1 MAKSGSTDSKR
12 AGARSRGRPSR
23 DVAAQIDQ
31 EILLAARKLFLSKG
45 FERTSMALVTKA
57 AGVSKTTLYARYVTK
72 ADLFRATLR
81 FTVERMGARPLSS
94 PERQTYDLVEGLQA
108 FGYFAL
114 EVSLHPAWASYER
127 IVFSEGERFPE
138 LGQALKERIE
148 INVGYLSQ
156 FIRKCVERDGTA
168 IRDPEGVGLH
178 YILTLRGFFQAAL
191 AKGEYPSAGEIRSFV
206 DRAVELLM
214 TGRAA
219 W

>member
-1 MAKSGSTDSKR
+1 MAKSGSSDSKR
-12 AGARSRGRPSR
+12 TGVRSRGRPSR
-23 DVAAQIDQ
+23 DEAAQIDQ

-57 AGVSKTTLYARYVTK
+57 AGISKTTLYARYVTK

-94 PERQTYDLVEGLQA
+94 PEQQTYDLVEGLQA
-108 FGYFAL
+108 YGYFAL
-114 EVSLHPAWASYER
+114 QVTLYPAWASYER

-138 LGQALKERIE
+138 LGQALEERIK

-156 FIRKCVERDGTA
+156 FIRKCVEREGSA
-168 IRDPEGVGLH
+168 VRDPEGVGLH
-178 YILTLRGFFQAAL
+178 YIMTLRGYFQAAL
-191 AKGEYPSAGEIRSFV
+191 TKGEYPSEEQIRSFV
-206 DRAVELLM
+206 DRAVELLV